1 MGNNYY
7 VVGVGVGIAMVILMM
22 ALWRNRRKRCPEE
35 YDERQ
40 LVLRGKCYRAAF
52 FTLILLL
59 ALNGIV
65 TAFFGQSWAEPG
77 VDGLL
82 LLFVAIGMFSVSAI
96 WQDAYVPVTD
106 SAGRYCIL
114 MGVVM
119 LAQMPSVISHFV
131 TGDYIV
137 GGQVTS
143 GALPLAYMLLF
154 AAVLVSIFLR
164 VRLQKK
170 DDGEDE

>member
-1 MGNNYY
+1 MENNYY
-7 VVGVGVGIAMVILMM
+7 MVGVGVGIAMVILMM
-22 ALWRNRRKRCPEE
+22 VFWRNRRKKCPEE

-40 LVLRGKCYRAAF
+40 LALRGKCYRAAF

-65 TAFFGQSWAEPG
+65 TAFFGHSWAEPG

-82 LLFVAIGMFSVSAI
+82 LLFVAIGVFSVSAI

-106 SAGRYCIL
+106 SAGKYCIL
-114 MGVVM
+114 MGLVM
-119 LAQMPSVISHFV
+119 LAQMPSVISHFEM
-131 TGDYIV
+131 GDYIV
-137 GGQVTS
+137 NDQVTS
-143 GALPLAYMLLF
+143 GALPLVCTLLF
-154 AAVLVSIFLR
+154 AAVLVSILLR